1 MCDRGGWVCP
11 GGVLRPE
18 EGHDRSGRGVQ
29 HKGKELRQKS
39 GCGHI
44 FQKTRPLGGARGGG
58 DEPRNG
64 SREAGRARPLWASF
78 MAGRMEVEGSE
89 GGDSVHVA
97 GAGWGLRARPAP
109 GWRGL
114 LNPGGDRARWPAE
127 CWEHRAGWRASRLHA
142 ERPLSPSLGWL
153 VLALPPPPA
162 QRPRGAGRGNATLM
176 MDPHLGRFA
185 KGQE

>member
-1 MCDRGGWVCP
+1 MCP

-78 MAGRMEVEGSE
+78 MAGRMEVGGSE

-109 GWRGL
+109 GWRGGAES
-114 LNPGGDRARWPAE
+114 GGRPCAVAR
-127 CWEHRAGWRASRLHA
+127 
-142 ERPLSPSLGWL
+142 
-153 VLALPPPPA
+153 
-162 QRPRGAGRGNATLM
+162 
-176 MDPHLGRFA
+176 
-185 KGQE
+185 